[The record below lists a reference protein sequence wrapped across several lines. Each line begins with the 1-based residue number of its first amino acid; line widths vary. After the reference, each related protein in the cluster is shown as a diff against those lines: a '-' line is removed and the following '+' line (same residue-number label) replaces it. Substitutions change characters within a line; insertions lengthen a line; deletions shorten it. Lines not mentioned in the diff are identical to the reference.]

1 MSLTNLDFYIYV
13 PVYNSNNTWREICKA
28 SMDSLTATTLCEL
41 SIKYSMYNLSN
52 LNFYVNVPVY
62 NSKNK
67 LCTWL
72 EI

>member
-13 PVYNSNNTWREICKA
+13 PVYNSNHTWREICKV

-41 SIKYSMYNLSN
+41 SIKYSMYLSN
-52 LNFYVNVPVY
+52 PNFYVYVPVY
-62 NSKNK
+62 NSNK
-67 LCTWL
+67 ENTLL